1 MPRIENS
8 GVMRLA
14 GAAGPILER
23 AGIHPT
29 HGRAIQSFA
38 NDFERIVVSRCA
50 TPAGI
55 QLLDEGYPSKG
66 FGIKAKSCDWG
77 PFMGFAM
84 AHIAYSKF
92 AGGSTASA
100 YKKQENFFKH
110 AREDTGF
117 SASDHGA
124 ANMPFGPEAKHSS
137 MADEADILLSQARL
151 EYLRSHGAIQFDKVA
166 HGEQIRCISPF
177 GAMSFFMVNL
187 NTYRTA
193 TWGILHQNKFTVGAQ
208 LVTHEAEGEW
218 TLVRG
223 MCNLSPGGTPMDRN
237 RCCCTGDYDLWGVFP
252 KRNSNVASTRSLA
265 KHGMDRQ
272 ISVFSAVVVPTNR
285 AIGKKILERV
295 VELQQATRDQA
306 VARTHHV
313 YGKYTEDREKG
324 NISALTLHSAREMN
338 RRIRAQGY
346 QGGDMFHHND
356 DLGNPFRSDVEED
369 LIAFVPGHPNPHF
382 IQSTT
387 TGMGANEH
395 IGWNA
400 WVRQY
405 EADYAVYDNVAIHR
419 VRR

>member
-1 MPRIENS
+1 MPRIDDS

-23 AGIHPT
+23 AGIHPA

-92 AGGSTASA
+92 ARGSTTSA

-124 ANMPFGPEAKHSS
+124 VNMPFGPEVRHSC

-151 EYLRSHGAIQFDKVA
+151 EYLRCHDAIQFDKVA

-177 GAMSFFMVNL
+177 GAMSFFMVDL
-187 NTYRTA
+187 NTYRIA

-237 RCCCTGDYDLWGVFP
+237 RRCCTGDYDLWGVFP
-252 KRNSNVASTRSLA
+252 RRNSNVASTRSLA

-272 ISVFSAVVVPTNR
+272 LSVFSAVVPT
-285 AIGKKILERV
+285 ASAGIKARV
-295 VELQQATRDQA
+295 AALQKATLDQA

-313 YGKYTEDREKG
+313 YGKYTENREKG

-369 LIAFVPGHPNPHF
+369 LIAFVPGDLSPHF

-387 TGMGANEH
+387 VGVGDRGH

-405 EADYAVYDNVAIHR
+405 EADYVVYDNAAIHG
-419 VRR
+419 VRG

>member
-8 GVMRLA
+8 GVMRLP

-23 AGIHPT
+23 AGIHPA

-92 AGGSTASA
+92 ARGSTTSA

-117 SASDHGA
+117 SATDHGA
-124 ANMPFGPEAKHSS
+124 ISMPFGPEARHSS
-137 MADEADILLSQARL
+137 MADEADILLSKARL
-151 EYLRSHGAIQFDKVA
+151 EYLRLHGAIQFNVLA

-177 GAMSFFMVNL
+177 GAMNFVMVDRH
-187 NTYRTA
+187 TGSSA
-193 TWGILHQNKFTVGAQ
+193 TWEILHQNKFTVGAQ

-218 TLVRG
+218 TPVRG

-237 RCCCTGDYDLWGVFP
+237 RRCCTGDYDLWGVFP
-252 KRNSNVASTRSLA
+252 RRNSNVASTRSLA

-272 ISVFSAVVVPTNR
+272 LSVFSAAVPTASDEIKAR
-285 AIGKKILERV
+285 IAA
-295 VELQQATRDQA
+295 LQKATLDQA

-313 YGKYTEDREKG
+313 YGRYTEDRKKG

-346 QGGDMFHHND
+346 RGGDMFHHND

-387 TGMGANEH
+387 TGMGAH
-395 IGWNA
+395 GHMGWNA

-405 EADYAVYDNVAIHR
+405 EADYVVYDNAAIHR
-419 VRR
+419 VRG

>member
-23 AGIHPT
+23 ASIHPT
-29 HGRAIQSFA
+29 HGQAIQSFA

-124 ANMPFGPEAKHSS
+124 ANMPFGPEARHSS
-137 MADEADILLSQARL
+137 IADEADILLSGARL
-151 EYLRSHGAIQFDKVA
+151 EYLRLHGAIQFDVLA

-177 GAMSFFMVNL
+177 GVMSFVMVNRH
-187 NTYRTA
+187 TGSSA

-208 LVTHEAEGEW
+208 LVTHEAEGKW
-218 TLVRG
+218 TLVRILPDTFVAAYK
-223 MCNLSPGGTPMDRN
+223 CLLRIVGGYAHDIKQ
-237 RCCCTGDYDLWGVFP
+237 VFE
-252 KRNSNVASTRSLA
+252 RAS
-265 KHGMDRQ
+265 Q
-272 ISVFSAVVVPTNR
+272 
-285 AIGKKILERV
+285 
-295 VELQQATRDQA
+295 
-306 VARTHHV
+306 
-313 YGKYTEDREKG
+313 
-324 NISALTLHSAREMN
+324 
-338 RRIRAQGY
+338 
-346 QGGDMFHHND
+346 
-356 DLGNPFRSDVEED
+356 
-369 LIAFVPGHPNPHF
+369 
-382 IQSTT
+382 
-387 TGMGANEH
+387 
-395 IGWNA
+395 
-400 WVRQY
+400 
-405 EADYAVYDNVAIHR
+405 
-419 VRR
+419 